1 MCFKILGWLIW
12 YINWYHIMQQLT
24 FLLLIS
30 LWGIQFSV
38 SPSPQTVEHNST
50 QFWQPIKQRNI
61 LINKYLS
68 SGNLGLHMN
77 LRFQLLWLDAKSS
90 SSYLQFI
97 TTASRNGKPTG
108 RAHRNT
114 IFFFRSPF
122 ICLAVTLQYLS
133 VLTVEHKDRQCT
145 CNVTL
150 GRVRVTVVSVVKQ

>member
-1 MCFKILGWLIW
+1 MGWLIW

-30 LWGIQFSV
+30 LRGIQFSV
-38 SPSPQTVEHNST
+38 SPSPQTVDHNST
-50 QFWQPIKQRNI
+50 QCWQTIKQRDI
-61 LINKYLS
+61 LINNYLS
-68 SGNLGLHMN
+68 LANLGLHMN
-77 LRFQLLWLDAKSS
+77 LQFQLFWLHAKFS

-97 TTASRNGKPTG
+97 TTASRNDKPTG

-150 GRVRVTVVSVVKQ
+150 RRVRTTIVAVEKQ